1 METEMTDDKTVN
13 VNFRRADYERIEDWR
28 RAQPEIPS
36 LAASVRA
43 FALQGLKAAA
53 TDAPPAK
60 RRSASDD
67 ARHPN
72 TSTAA
77 YRAKSGDSPA

>member
-1 METEMTDDKTVN
+1 MMETEMTDDKTVN

-43 FALQGLKAAA
+43 FALQGLKAATA
-53 TDAPPAK
+53 DKPTTTK
-60 RRSASDD
+60 RRSASSSDD
-67 ARHPN
+67 VRHPN
-72 TSTAA
+72 TAA
-77 YRAKSGDSPA
+77 